1 MKTIRHEELKAMIWA
16 LTAAAGIPEEDC
28 AIVTESLAQA
38 DMRGIHSHGVLRL
51 PLYLKRVCTG
61 AVNAKPQCPILQE
74 TMATALM
81 DGDHGLGQISGH
93 RAMHLAMEK
102 AALCGI
108 GAVVVRQGHHFG
120 AAAYY
125 AMMAGER
132 DMIGIALTN
141 TPPLMA
147 AWGGNTRMV
156 GNNPFA
162 VFVPAGEELPI
173 LLDMALSQVAQGKIS
188 LAAAKGEKIPPD
200 WSTDAQ
206 GNPTTDPLAA
216 LQGILLPSGGHKG
229 YGLAV
234 MIDLLTG
241 ILSGAQYGSH
251 VRTMSGYPTEH
262 QDSGQF
268 YIAIRIE
275 AFRSL
280 DAFKHDVDAY
290 IREIKSSPKAEW
302 AQAIY
307 LPGEQS
313 FLRYRQNMRE
323 GIELPEGVIQDIREV
338 AEMLKVDLS
347 AWL

>member
-1 MKTIRHEELKAMIWA
+1 MKKIRYEELKAMILA
-16 LTAAAGIPEEDC
+16 LTAGAGIPEEDGFIL
-28 AIVTESLAQA
+28 AESLLQA
-38 DMRGIHSHGVLRL
+38 DMRGVHSHGILRL
-51 PLYLKRVCTG
+51 PLYLVRICTG
-61 AVNAKPQCPILQE
+61 AVNAKPQCRILQE
-74 TMATALM
+74 TMATALL
-81 DGDHGLGQISGH
+81 DGDHALGQISGH
-93 RAMHLAMEK
+93 RAMQLAMDK
-102 AALCGI
+102 AAHCGI
-108 GAVVVRQGHHFG
+108 GAVAVRHGHHFG

-125 AMMAGER
+125 AMMAEPR

-147 AWGGNTRMV
+147 AWGGKTRMV

-162 VFVPAGEELPI
+162 VYIPAGEELPV

-188 LAAAKGEKIPPD
+188 LAAAKGESIPSD

-216 LQGILLPSGGHKG
+216 LHGILLPSGGHKG

-234 MIDLLTG
+234 VIDMLTG
-241 ILSGAQYGSH
+241 ILSGAQFGSH
-251 VRTMSGYPTEH
+251 VRTMSGYPEEQ
-262 QDSGQF
+262 QDSGQL

-280 DAFKHDVDAY
+280 EAFKKDVDTY
-290 IREIKSSPKAEW
+290 IREIKSAPKAEW
-302 AQAIY
+302 VQAIY

-313 FLRYRQNMRE
+313 FLRWRQNMQE
-323 GIELPEGVIQDIREV
+323 GVELPEGVIQDIRDI
-338 AEMLKVDLS
+338 AQKLKVDLS

>member
-1 MKTIRHEELKAMIWA
+1 MKTIGHEELKAMILA
-16 LTAAAGIPEEDC
+16 LAAAAGIPEEDG
-28 AIVTESLAQA
+28 AILTESILQA

-61 AVNAKPQCPILQE
+61 AVNAKPQCRILQE
-74 TMATALM
+74 TMATALL

-102 AALCGI
+102 AEGCGI
-108 GAVVVRQGHHFG
+108 GAVAVRRGHHFG

-125 AMMAGER
+125 AMMAEQR

-147 AWGGNTRMV
+147 AWGGKTRMV

-162 VFVPAGEELPI
+162 VYVPAGEELPI

-188 LAAAKGEKIPPD
+188 LAAAKGERIPQD

-216 LQGILLPSGGHKG
+216 LHGILLPSGGHKG
-229 YGLAV
+229 FGLAV
-234 MIDLLTG
+234 VIDLLTG
-241 ILSGAQYGSH
+241 VLSGAQYGAH
-251 VRTMSGYPTEH
+251 VRTMSGYPDEH
-262 QDSGQF
+262 QDSGQL

-275 AFRSL
+275 AFRSPE
-280 DAFKHDVDAY
+280 AFKKDVDAY
-290 IREIKSSPKAEW
+290 IREMKSAPKAEW
-302 AQAIY
+302 AEAIY

-313 FLRYRQNMRE
+313 FLRYRKNIQE
-323 GIELPEGVIQDIREV
+323 GIELPDGVIQDLRDA